1 MPDRAIVLTTGLKL
15 RAAPNTQAHVID
27 ELARG
32 DACVVL
38 GQSAA
43 WYHVNVAELT
53 TGSDASRRQR
63 LGQQGW
69 VHGNYVRIKRD
80 RTVAPVLGE
89 PAPLPTPL
97 PQPEHQIVKPE
108 RDLLKRLIAWGLGS
122 LIAAYA
128 FAKGA
133 LGW

>member
-15 RAAPNTQAHVID
+15 RAAANAQAHVID

-43 WYHVNVAELT
+43 WYHVKVAELT
-53 TGSDASRRQR
+53 TGPETSRRQR
-63 LGQQGW
+63 RGQQGW
-69 VHGNYVRIKRD
+69 VHGNHVRIERECA
-80 RTVAPVLGE
+80 VAPV
-89 PAPLPTPL
+89 PAEPTPL
-97 PQPEHQIVKPE
+97 PQSEHQTSG
-108 RDLLKRLIAWGLGS
+108 RDPLKRLIVWVLGG